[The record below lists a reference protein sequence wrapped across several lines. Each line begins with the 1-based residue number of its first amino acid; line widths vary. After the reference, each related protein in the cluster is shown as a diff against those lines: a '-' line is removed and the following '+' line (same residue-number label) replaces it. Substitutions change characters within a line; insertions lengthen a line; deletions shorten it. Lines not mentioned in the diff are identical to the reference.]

1 MEVGLEGTSE
11 DDQVQPPAKAGSLQ
25 QVAQEDA

>member
-11 DDQVQPPAKAGSLQ
+11 DDQVQPPAEAGSLQ